1 MKGGL
6 VKISCEAKKRGLIM
20 ENVKLIIVEDEPAI
34 LRGIELL
41 IGQIDLPIEIVGTY
55 LKGQDALD
63 EFEKVSPDIVLTDVQ
78 MPVITGVGTDPG
90 NENKGI

>member
-1 MKGGL
+1 
-6 VKISCEAKKRGLIM
+6 M

-63 EFEKVSPDIVLTDVQ
+63 EF
-78 MPVITGVGTDPG
+78 
-90 NENKGI
+90 